1 MRKLILHCDLSP
13 GDIVML
19 TAAVR
24 DLHRHYPGK
33 FLTDVRT
40 LCPEL
45 WEHNPYLTPL
55 RDNDSAAERI
65 DCEYPLIDHCNHRPY
80 HCLHGFTDFLSKKLR
95 VDLQPTEFKG
105 DIHIS
110 DEEKSWMSQVHEL
123 TGKDIPFWI
132 LVAGGKYDFTIKWW
146 EASRYQQVV
155 DHCAGRI
162 QFIQVG
168 HQGHY
173 HPSLKGVIDLRGKT
187 NLRQL
192 VRLVYH
198 SHGVLCPVTAVMHL
212 AAAIE
217 YKHDP
222 AKPRPCV
229 VVAGA
234 REPAHWEAYPH
245 HQFIHTNGALA
256 CSGTGGC
263 WKARTL
269 PLHDGDERDRSLC
282 SDVVGELP
290 RCMDMVTA
298 QEVIS
303 RIELYFSGGALQ
315 PLTKAHARAAQRAV
329 LATTREE
336 AEVLSSETAPTASEQ
351 FIRTIPSYPGQYRGR
366 GIVICGGGR
375 KYFPAAWVCI
385 HMLRK
390 VGCSLPIQLWHLGRR
405 EMDSRMK
412 DLVRPLQV
420 ECVDALE
427 VRKSKPAR
435 ILRGWELKPYSI
447 LHCPFKEVLLLDAD
461 NMPIVNPEFLFETKE
476 FRQTGAIFWPDYG
489 NLAKGRSIWHLCGV
503 PYADEPE
510 FESGQVVVDKERCWK
525 ALCLTMWYNEHS
537 DFFYHHI
544 HGDKETFH
552 MAFRKTATAYAMPK
566 RRVHS
571 LDGVMC
577 QHDFAGR
584 RIFQHR
590 NSHKWSLRSN
600 ERVRGF
606 RDEEECFR
614 LLANLRQ
621 RWKPSMAVQ
630 QQSHCQP

>member
-1 MRKLILHCDLSP
+1 MRKLILHCELSP

-55 RDNDSAAERI
+55 RDSDSAAERI

-80 HCLHGFTDFLSKKLR
+80 HCLHGFTDFLSKKLQ
-95 VDLQPTEFKG
+95 VDLQPTDFKG
-105 DIHIS
+105 DLHIS
-110 DEEKSWMSQVHEL
+110 DQEKSWMSQVHEL
-123 TGKDIPFWI
+123 TGRDIPFWI

-155 DHCAGRI
+155 NQFAGRI
-162 QFIQVG
+162 QFVQVG

-173 HPSLKGVIDLRGKT
+173 HPSLNGVIDLRGRT

-198 SHGVLCPVTAVMHL
+198 SQGVLCPVTSVMHL

-269 PLHDGDERDRSLC
+269 PLHDGDERDQNLC

-290 RCMDMVTA
+290 RCMDMITA
-298 QEVIS
+298 NEVIR
-303 RIELYFSGGALQ
+303 RIELYLTGGALQ
-315 PLTKAHARAAQRAV
+315 PLARAHARAAQKAV
-329 LATTREE
+329 LATTSEDQE
-336 AEVLSSETAPTASEQ
+336 ALSEETARTASEQ
-351 FIRTIPSYPGQYRGR
+351 FIRTIPSYPERYRGR
-366 GIVICGGGR
+366 GVVICGGGR

-385 HMLRK
+385 HMLRT

-420 ECVDALE
+420 ECVDALA
-427 VRKSKPAR
+427 VRKTKPAR
-435 ILRGWELKPYSI
+435 ILRGWELKPYSM

-461 NMPIVNPEFLFETKE
+461 NMPMVDPEFLFQTKE
-476 FRQTGAIFWPDYG
+476 FRQTGAIFWPDHG
-489 NLAKGRSIWHLCGV
+489 SLAKTRSIWQLCGV
-503 PYADEPE
+503 SYAEEPE
-510 FESGQVVVDKERCWK
+510 FESGQIVVDKERCWK
-525 ALCLTMWYNEHS
+525 ALCLAMWYNEHS
-537 DFFYHHI
+537 DFFYHHV

-566 RRVHS
+566 RRIH
-571 LDGVMC
+571 LLNGVMC

-590 NSHKWSLRSN
+590 NEHKWSLRRN
-600 ERVRGF
+600 KRVLGF

-630 QQSHCQP
+630 